1 MRIISGKY
9 GRRRFSVPGGIVARP
24 TTDMARENLFNIL
37 RGITDIEGAT
47 TLDLFAGTGAITFE
61 MLSRGAAHATAVE
74 KAAPQTRF
82 INDVARQLGCQDD
95 ITIIRGDAMRFID
108 TATTAYDIVFADPP
122 YNLPGFGDIP
132 AKVLAGRLLHPGSL
146 FIIEHSDKY
155 DFSELPHFCDH
166 RTYGAGNFSFFSI
179 PAAGDDTSAE

>member
-61 MLSRGAAHATAVE
+61 MLSRGAAHATAAQQPFVGCVDNGIGIGLHH
-74 KAAPQTRF
+74 AA
-82 INDVARQLGCQDD
+82 A
-95 ITIIRGDAMRFID
+95 A
-108 TATTAYDIVFADPP
+108 
-122 YNLPGFGDIP
+122 
-132 AKVLAGRLLHPGSL
+132 
-146 FIIEHSDKY
+146 HSD
-155 DFSELPHFCDH
+155 SCHIAHFP
-166 RTYGAGNFSFFSI
+166 FF
-179 PAAGDDTSAE
+179 

>member
-74 KAAPQTRF
+74 KAALQTRF

-95 ITIIRGDAMRFID
+95 IIIIRGDAMRFID
-108 TATTAYDIVFADPP
+108 TAPTAYDIVFADPP

-132 AKVLAGRLLHPGSL
+132 AKILAGRLLRPGSL

-166 RTYGAGNFSFFSI
+166 RTYGAVNFSFFSI
-179 PAAGDDTSAE
+179 PAAGDDISAE

>member
-9 GRRRFSVPGGIVARP
+9 GRRRFTVPGGIIARP

-37 RGITDIEGAT
+37 RGIVDIEGAN

-61 MLSRGAAHATAVE
+61 MLSRGAAHSTAVE

-82 INDVARQLGCQDD
+82 INDVARQLGCTDD
-95 ITIIRGDAMRFID
+95 ITVVRGDALRFIEMAS
-108 TATTAYDIVFADPP
+108 TSYDIVFADPP
-122 YNLPGFGDIP
+122 YNLSGFGDIP
-132 AKVLAGRLLHPGSL
+132 AKVLSSR

-155 DFSELPHFCDH
+155 DFSDLPHFSDH
-166 RTYGAGNFSFFSI
+166 RTYGAVNFSFFSI
-179 PAAGDDTSAE
+179 PADDDTPAE

>member
-9 GRRRFSVPGGIVARP
+9 GRRRFSVNARIVQRA
-24 TTDMARENLFNIL
+24 TTDTAPENTLNIL
-37 RGITDIEGAT
+37 RATTDIEGAT

-132 AKVLAGRLLHPGSL
+132 AKVLAGRLLRPGSL

-166 RTYGAGNFSFFSI
+166 RTYGAVNFSFFSI
-179 PAAGDDTSAE
+179 PAGDDTSAE

>member
-9 GRRRFSVPGGIVARP
+9 GRRRFTVPGGIVARP

-37 RGITDIEGAT
+37 RGIADIEDAD

-82 INDVARQLGCQDD
+82 INDVARQLGCTHD
-95 ITIIRGDAMRFID
+95 ITIVRGDALRFID
-108 TATTAYDIVFADPP
+108 TAPTSYDIIFADPP

-132 AKVLAGRLLHPGSL
+132 TRVLSSRLLHPGSL

-155 DFSELPHFCDH
+155 DFSALPHFTDH
-166 RTYGAGNFSFFSI
+166 RVYGAVNFSFFRI
-179 PAAGDDTSAE
+179 PAAGDDTPAD